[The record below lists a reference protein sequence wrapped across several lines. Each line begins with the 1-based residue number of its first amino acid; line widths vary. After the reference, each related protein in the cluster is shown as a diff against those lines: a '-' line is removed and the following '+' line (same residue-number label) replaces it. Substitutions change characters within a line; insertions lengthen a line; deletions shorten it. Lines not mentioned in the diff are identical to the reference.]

1 MKFINDKSP
10 MPSGVHSTVIL
21 PDQVEHDIAGQTM
34 TNTLTRNTMDNIYMG
49 SSITLP
55 SNHEKQNQRRSR
67 PKVRNAVILLIF
79 GFVGIVIGA
88 ILRAFLSSQSQSQGS
103 SKRSS
108 TDTKKTS
115 TDDLPVVPPSDTDP
129 VVNQLD
135 NYKLQVCNSTNDGN
149 AKTELCTA
157 VDCFSGPHCSCQV
170 YLREEGSTSIIG
182 ICNSCRVCDLNS
194 NFAFDCS
201 NIGLSAVK
209 GALLC
214 LSVEM
219 TKMEKCWIHH
229 LEQALAKILV
239 STLHLIATLIGF
251 ASLRRI

>member
-1 MKFINDKSP
+1 MKFIDDKSP

-103 SKRSS
+103 I
-108 TDTKKTS
+108 
-115 TDDLPVVPPSDTDP
+115 L
-129 VVNQLD
+129 
-135 NYKLQVCNSTNDGN
+135 
-149 AKTELCTA
+149 
-157 VDCFSGPHCSCQV
+157 
-170 YLREEGSTSIIG
+170 
-182 ICNSCRVCDLNS
+182 
-194 NFAFDCS
+194 
-201 NIGLSAVK
+201 VK
-209 GALLC
+209 D
-214 LSVEM
+214 
-219 TKMEKCWIHH
+219 
-229 LEQALAKILV
+229 QALILKRK
-239 STLHLIATLIGF
+239 LPMMMCHLCPLQT
-251 ASLRRI
+251 RIQW